1 MFHNILFKIQI
12 KRKYFLS
19 KMQII
24 FLLFDKIQLEQLL
37 KWSNLKIVFY
47 EISN

>member
-1 MFHNILFKIQI
+1 
-12 KRKYFLS
+12 
-19 KMQII
+19 MQII